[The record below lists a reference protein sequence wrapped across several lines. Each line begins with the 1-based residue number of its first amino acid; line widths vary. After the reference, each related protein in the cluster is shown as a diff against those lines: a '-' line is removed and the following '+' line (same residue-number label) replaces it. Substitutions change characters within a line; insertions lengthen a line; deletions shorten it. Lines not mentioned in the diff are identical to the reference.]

1 MTRTKR
7 QNGAVGVGVALCLA
21 LLTACDF
28 GGSANPT
35 PAAGVG
41 SVTPGTAVASG
52 ATPGKGTAVAG
63 TPTAFAG
70 PTDTARAAT
79 VTAAPKATSVAAPTA
94 KRSSGAQAGQ
104 TWRLIGLTGQD
115 LSMVSGSG
123 KLDAPIYAGGI
134 GLYRSDDGGATWTQ
148 LDLPAGTRVS
158 EVEVSPAQPQ
168 RIFAG
173 SNTDCAK
180 NVAGAQFVSDD
191 GGLSWT
197 KLDQAPYSLQLDAQN
212 ADLVTGMTCSG
223 VTRSR
228 DGGKTWAALGDPTF
242 LRDPRFS
249 GYAVSVP
256 ASDGSLIYA
265 TYHRDNDISRIRVST
280 DSGKTW
286 GGDEAE
292 YPGVT
297 NLLVD
302 NRKPQR
308 AWAASQKGVLNS
320 SDSGLTWVPSTTGL
334 DAAHN
339 TATNGESGPYQLATI
354 SGQYNTSGDLIE
366 LYIGTYS
373 SADDPGSGIF
383 SSKDLG
389 QVYSRFGGDL
399 GGLTIH
405 SLYVGREKGDS
416 SDQVVL
422 YAATDDGIHKLALG
436 TVR

>member
-1 MTRTKR
+1 MNRAKR

-28 GGSANPT
+28 GGSSIGPT
-35 PAAGVG
+35 PVAVVG
-41 SVTPGTAVASG
+41 SVTPGTAVAG
-52 ATPGKGTAVAG
+52 AATAGKGTVVADS
-63 TPTAFAG
+63 PTAFVG

-79 VTAAPKATSVAAPTA
+79 VTPLPKATAVAAPTA
-94 KRSSGAQAGQ
+94 KRSGGAQAGQ
-104 TWRLIGLTGQD
+104 TWRLVGLTGQD

-123 KLDAPIYAGGI
+123 KIDAPIYAGGI

-158 EVEVSPAQPQ
+158 EIRISPAQAQ

-173 SNTDCAK
+173 NGPDCAK
-180 NVAGAQFVSDD
+180 GTAGAQFVSDD

-197 KLDQAPYSLQLDAQN
+197 KLAQAPYSLQLDAQN
-212 ADLVTGMTCSG
+212 ADLITAMTCSG

-228 DGGKTWAALGDPTF
+228 DGGKTWATLGDPTF
-242 LRDPRFS
+242 LRDPRYS

-265 TYHRDNDISRIRVST
+265 TYHRDNSSSRIRVST

-286 GGDEAE
+286 GGDETE
-292 YPGVT
+292 YAGIT
-297 NLLVD
+297 SLLVD
-302 NRKPQR
+302 TRKPQR
-308 AWAASQKGVLNS
+308 AWATGQKGVLNT
-320 SDSGLTWVPSTTGL
+320 SDSGQTWTAFNTGL
-334 DAAHN
+334 DAAHD
-339 TATNGESGPYQLATI
+339 TTNGDSGPYQLATI
-354 SGQYNTSGDLIE
+354 SGQYNTSGDLVE
-366 LYIGTYS
+366 LYVGTYS
-373 SADDPGSGIF
+373 SANDPGSGIF

-389 QVYSRFGGDL
+389 QVFGRFGGDL

-405 SLYVGREKGDS
+405 SLHVGREKGDS